1 MKIRQMGLIA
11 LSESGRALPRFETQ
25 RRYSGPQ
32 VVVAFLAAPRKSR
45 LNSFVTDG
53 IARNEQ
59 TAIGIIHQIGA
70 LGTGPPAVKRTL
82 SAVAYDDQIG
92 SNLLSKLSDLFG
104 WLASHQLSYGVKS
117 QVFQPG
123 DAFIEYFFEALF
135 HLNGCPSESY
145 LGQQQCA
152 AIGENG

>member
-1 MKIRQMGLIA
+1 VKMRQMGLIA

-92 SNLLSKLSDLFG
+92 SNLLGKLSDPSAG
-104 WLASHQLSYGVKS
+104 WPLINLATGSNPRFFSLATPSLSISLKLS
-117 QVFQPG
+117 S
-123 DAFIEYFFEALF
+123 I
-135 HLNGCPSESY
+135 
-145 LGQQQCA
+145 
-152 AIGENG
+152 